1 MEKKEGFRAYTR
13 ARGCTEG
20 GKEREREAEKTLCRR
35 VEAAGGLC
43 LKWGTNGEPD
53 RIVILRGAVTFVEL
67 KRPNGRP
74 RPDQL
79 YCIDRLQ
86 RAGADVV
93 VLAGKKEVEAWCVE
107 RGI

>member
-1 MEKKEGFRAYTR
+1 MEKSAIFAYTR
-13 ARGCTEG
+13 AKKDVVPK
-20 GKEREREAEKTLCRR
+20 KEREAVAEKLLR
-35 VEAAGGLC
+35 VRVAKAGGLC